1 MSDKLRVTGKVVI
14 LRDSDRVVDKWTLRL
29 MYAVVFASAL
39 SGVLR
44 LIAWVMER

>member
-1 MSDKLRVTGKVVI
+1 MSDDLKVTGKVVI
-14 LRDSDRVVDKWTLRL
+14 LRDSDRVVNKWTLRL

-44 LIAWVMER
+44 LIGWVIG

>member
-1 MSDKLRVTGKVVI
+1 MSDDLKATGKVVI

-44 LIAWVMER
+44 LIVWVTG